1 MQPCKLLSH
10 ALTQY
15 APLCIAQHQQGGME
29 APSMQ
34 QQNAV
39 ALLSPGC
46 VALGLPEALATEL
59 WHFLNVRARHSDA
72 GPSSTVDELWH
83 WWVVGTVR

>member
-1 MQPCKLLSH
+1 
-10 ALTQY
+10 
-15 APLCIAQHQQGGME
+15 
-29 APSMQ
+29 MQ

-46 VALGLPEALATEL
+46 VELGLPEALATEL
-59 WHFLNVRARHSDA
+59 CHFLNVRARHSDA

-83 WWVVGTVR
+83 WWVAAAVTSGKI